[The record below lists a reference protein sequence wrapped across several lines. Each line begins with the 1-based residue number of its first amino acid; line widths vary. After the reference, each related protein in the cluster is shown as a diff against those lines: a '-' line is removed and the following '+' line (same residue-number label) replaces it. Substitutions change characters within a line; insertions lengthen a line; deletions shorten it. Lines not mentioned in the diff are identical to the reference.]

1 MKEDDIV
8 PALSAAVPS
17 EKLVFERSLK
27 DTLPVGVSG
36 PWPDTVA
43 MSVYGERAE
52 AVTEVV
58 VGYSPATTMFTGL
71 ELLPPKFNFAAH
83 IALTE
88 CAPIPSTTFIEAV
101 PLAVTCAWPSKAGPW
116 HLVAVALQKLTRP
129 GVTGMTVA
137 VKVTGVGHVTDAED
151 TVSVV
156 AEFDSAQ
163 SGALAPKRSRQAAME
178 NL

>member
-1 MKEDDIV
+1 
-8 PALSAAVPS
+8 
-17 EKLVFERSLK
+17 
-27 DTLPVGVSG
+27 
-36 PWPDTVA
+36 

-58 VGYSPATTMFTGL
+58 DGYSPATAMFTGL
-71 ELLPPKFNFAAH
+71 ELLPPRAYFAGRTAF
-83 IALTE
+83 TE
-88 CAPIPSTTFIEAV
+88 WEPIPSTSFIEAV

-116 HLVAVALQKLTRP
+116 HWLALALQKLTRP
-129 GVTGMTVA
+129 GVMGVTVA
-137 VKVTGVGHVTDAED
+137 VKVTGFGHVTDAED